1 MWVKMETGETFNF
14 NLIKNIYLSYSNGA
28 ATVVGKD
35 INDKEVRL
43 SYHYANDEKAILY
56 KEKLERIL
64 DTDVKNFSMP
74 L

>member
-1 MWVKMETGETFNF
+1 METGETFNF

-64 DTDVKNFSMP
+64 DADARP